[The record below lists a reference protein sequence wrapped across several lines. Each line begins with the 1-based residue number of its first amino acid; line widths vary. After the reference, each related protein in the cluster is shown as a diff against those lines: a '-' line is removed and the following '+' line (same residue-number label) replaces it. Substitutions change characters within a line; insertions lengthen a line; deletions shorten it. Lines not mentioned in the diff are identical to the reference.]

1 MHCTFKR
8 SQHLNVTKLRTGPF
22 FFFFFS
28 GVVQTQAEAEK
39 KIKQV
44 LSSVNRETEPARPYE
59 PNSTTFQGKK
69 KNYFS
74 VTFFFISK
82 RHFLK
87 ETFSV

>member
-69 KNYFS
+69 K
-74 VTFFFISK
+74 TI
-82 RHFLK
+82 FLSLS
-87 ETFSV
+87 FLLANVIF

>member
-22 FFFFFS
+22 FS
-28 GVVQTQAEAEK
+28 GVVQTQAEAEE

-44 LSSVNRETEPARPYE
+44 LSSVDRETEPARPYE

-69 KNYFS
+69 KKQ
-74 VTFFFISK
+74 FFC
-82 RHFLK
+82 HFL
-87 ETFSV
+87 FY